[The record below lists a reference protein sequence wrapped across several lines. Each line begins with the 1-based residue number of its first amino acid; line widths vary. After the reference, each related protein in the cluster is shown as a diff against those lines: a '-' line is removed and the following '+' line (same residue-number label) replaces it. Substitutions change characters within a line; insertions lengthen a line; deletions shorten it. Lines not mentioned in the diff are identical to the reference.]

1 MKFKDLK
8 KMVLEIIDGITR
20 TYKDNLP
27 AWTISAIMFIL
38 GALGNVG
45 YSMLIMV
52 IKNCFHHLQLF

>member
-27 AWTISAIMFIL
+27 ACAISAIMFIL

-45 YSMLIMV
+45 
-52 IKNCFHHLQLF
+52 